1 MSNFLPANMSFAA
14 NLPNFLAVK
23 VSLHTV
29 YHDTHIVLYVLLSCL
44 CKQMPRIW
52 IDYCSFLM
60 DQCKITRTRHAF
72 DRALRALPLTQHRRV
87 WPLYLKFVR
96 GQSISETA
104 IRVYRRYMKVCTQCC
119 HLYSYSIM
127 ISKILV

>member
-1 MSNFLPANMSFAA
+1 MST
-14 NLPNFLAVK
+14 
-23 VSLHTV
+23 HTQA
-29 YHDTHIVLYVLLSCL
+29 HTHTHTQCTHKHARTCTHIHTHVLLLSYM

-72 DRALRALPLTQHRRV
+72 DRALRALPLTQHRRL

-96 GQSISETA
+96 SQNISETA
-104 IRVYRRYMKVCTQCC
+104 IRVYRRYMKVCTQYC
-119 HLYSYSIM
+119 HSYSYSIM
-127 ISKILV
+127 KAETL